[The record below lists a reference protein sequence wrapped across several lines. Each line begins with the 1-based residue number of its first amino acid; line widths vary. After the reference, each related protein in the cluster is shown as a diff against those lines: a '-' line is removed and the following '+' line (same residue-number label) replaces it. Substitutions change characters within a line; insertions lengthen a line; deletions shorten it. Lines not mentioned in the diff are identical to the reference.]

1 MKKEGGKMESRN
13 LAADKKFADLKIR
26 LATFGMVMSLISAIT
41 LVIFQNFNAAAQ
53 DNVFGTFETST
64 LTNFML
70 VLMMLAICE
79 GSGGIMVIIFNKVY
93 NGIPLREYPR
103 VWRVKIS
110 WTVLISALVAGPIAT
125 ACTVSGVYYCGST
138 YANIILTLM
147 VVFTAIGGQIF
158 LKERVNPRMYFGVA
172 LVVLGCIIAGWA
184 KPEAIE
190 SGAFYF
196 GIALCLIA
204 ALGFAA
210 EAVISTHAMDVCD
223 PMELCGM
230 YRMVGAA
237 LIEILVAVGVAA
249 VTGNLPLLGAV
260 IGYIF
265 HTPLVLLFLLLTGFF
280 QAWQYGLAYT
290 SWHYCGAVRSNVL
303 IWSTPIWSIP
313 IGPIFAKMGI
323 LDYNVT
329 MLAIVGAI
337 IVVFG
342 VVLVNCK
349 PSELFN
355 LRKM

>member
-1 MKKEGGKMESRN
+1 MESRS
-13 LAADKKFADLKIR
+13 LAADKKFADLKIK
-26 LATFGMVMSLISAIT
+26 LASFGMIMSLISSFT
-41 LVIFQNFNAAAQ
+41 LVIFQNFNASAQ
-53 DNVFGTFETST
+53 EIVFGTFETNT

-70 VLMMLAICE
+70 VLMMLGICE
-79 GSGGIMVIIFNKVY
+79 GFGGILVIIFNKGY
-93 NGIPLREYPR
+93 NGIPFREYPR
-103 VWRVKIS
+103 VAKVKIS
-110 WTVLISALVAGPIAT
+110 WLVLISAVIAGPIAT
-125 ACTVSGVYYCGST
+125 ACTVSGVFYCGST
-138 YANIILTLM
+138 YSNIILTLM

-158 LKERVNPRMYFGVA
+158 LKEKINSRMYVGVV

-184 KPEAIE
+184 KPDAVE

-196 GIALCLIA
+196 GIVLCLLA
-204 ALGFAA
+204 AIGFAA

-223 PMELCGM
+223 PLELCGM
-230 YRMVGAA
+230 FRMVGAA
-237 LIEILVAVGVAA
+237 LVEFLAAFLVAV
-249 VTGNLPLLGAV
+249 VTGNLALLGAV
-260 IGYIF
+260 VGFIF
-265 HTPLVLLFLLLTGFF
+265 HSPLVLMFLLLTGFF

-313 IGPIFAKMGI
+313 ISLIFEAMGI
-323 LDYNVT
+323 LEYNVT

-337 IVVFG
+337 VVVFG